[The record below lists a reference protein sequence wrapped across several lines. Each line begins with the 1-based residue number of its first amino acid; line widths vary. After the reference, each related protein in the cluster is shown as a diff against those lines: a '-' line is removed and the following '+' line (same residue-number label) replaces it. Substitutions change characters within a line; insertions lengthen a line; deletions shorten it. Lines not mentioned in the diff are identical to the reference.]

1 VSTREPPI
9 YSSVDKRGELLR
21 LVRSHPAV
29 LAACGFGSGLAPK
42 APGTFG
48 TLCAALLY
56 LALRTLPTV
65 PYVLVVMAAF
75 VLGIW
80 LCGYT
85 ARALE
90 VHDHPAIV
98 WDEFV
103 GYWIT
108 MVFAPRGWIW
118 IAAGFAAF
126 RLFDIWKPWPIRVLD
141 RRVEG
146 GLGIMIDDAVAGIY
160 AAASLQVLILVT
172 I

>member
-1 VSTREPPI
+1 VSIRESPI
-9 YSSVDKRGELLR
+9 QSRVDKRGELMR
-21 LVRSHPAV
+21 LVRSSPAALV
-29 LAACGFGSGLAPK
+29 ACGFGSGLAPV

-48 TLCAALLY
+48 TLCAALFY
-56 LALRTLPTV
+56 LALQTLPTV
-65 PYVLVVMAAF
+65 AYLAVVMAAF
-75 VLGIW
+75 VLGTW

-85 ARALE
+85 ARALD

-126 RLFDIWKPWPIRVLD
+126 RLFDIWKPWPIHVLD
-141 RRVEG
+141 QRLEG
-146 GLGIMIDDAVAGIY
+146 GLGIMLDDAVAGIY
-160 AAASLQVLILVT
+160 AAMSLQLLKLVT